1 MQSTKNLKFNSKL
14 VPLILSGR
22 KTSTWRL
29 FDDKNLSEGDRITL
43 KEFGAE
49 DGFAKAVVKKV
60 VVKRFD
66 ELTKD
71 DRSGHESYASD
82 DEMYKT
88 YSDYYKTPVGPKTT
102 VKIIWFELY

>member
-1 MQSTKNLKFNSKL
+1 MRSTKTLKFNSKL

-29 FDDKNLSEGDRITL
+29 FDDKNLSEGDHITL
-43 KEFGAE
+43 KEFGLE
-49 DGFAKAVVKKV
+49 DSFAKAIVSRV

-71 DRSGHESYASD
+71 DKLGHESYTSD
-82 DEMYKT
+82 DDMYKT
-88 YSDYYKTPVGPKTT
+88 YSDYYNTSVGPKTA